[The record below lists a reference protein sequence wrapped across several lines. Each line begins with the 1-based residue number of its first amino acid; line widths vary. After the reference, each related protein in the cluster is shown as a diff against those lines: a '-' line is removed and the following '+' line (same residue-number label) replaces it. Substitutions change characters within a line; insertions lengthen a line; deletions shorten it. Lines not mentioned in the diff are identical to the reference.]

1 MKKRTIKRTYF
12 ELENNKDN
20 YSIFN
25 IFGLNDD
32 NFPLEINNNNINNL
46 REYVE
51 NYIKEY
57 GDNFNLLGIL
67 NEVENELENVDE
79 VQVVMN

>member
-20 YSIFN
+20 YRIFN

-57 GDNFNLLGIL
+57 GDNLNLLGIL
-67 NEVENELENVDE
+67 NEVENELEHVDE
-79 VQVVMN
+79 VQFIMN

>member
-12 ELENNKDN
+12 ELENTKDN
-20 YSIFN
+20 YTIFN

-51 NYIKEY
+51 NYIEEY
-57 GDNFNLLGIL
+57 GDNLDLLNIL
-67 NEVENELENVDE
+67 SKIENELEKVDE
-79 VQVVMN
+79 VQFLI

>member
-20 YSIFN
+20 YTIFN

-79 VQVVMN
+79 VQFIMN

>member
-12 ELENNKDN
+12 ELDFNKDE
-20 YSIFN
+20 YPIFHV
-25 IFGLNDD
+25 FGLNDED
-32 NFPLEINNNNINNL
+32 LPLEISKHNINNL

-51 NYIKEY
+51 NYVEEY
-57 GDNFNLLGIL
+57 GDTFNLLGIL

-79 VQVVMN
+79 VQFLI

>member
-1 MKKRTIKRTYF
+1 M
-12 ELENNKDN
+12 
-20 YSIFN
+20 
-25 IFGLNDD
+25 
-32 NFPLEINNNNINNL
+32 
-46 REYVE
+46 
-51 NYIKEY
+51 KEY